1 MAVEEPA
8 ELATIAPKRGIK
20 RESFQDWFYGSKVVR
35 TDGSPLPVYHAPPTI
50 ADLQPKSYGAAGE
63 HSYFYFA
70 LSKAW
75 ARNFARE
82 ERGGRCFIRRFYLAI
97 KNPLDLRPYTELLPA
112 EWRRWF
118 PENGI
123 DIEGTLLA
131 DKLDRAPPGWVLT
144 AWMVLRFDTPLMGG
158 VREQLIAKGYDGL
171 ILLDTCRGRAPNTTF
186 VAFDQGQIFETTYR
200 RHRLYSGSDS
210 DEKILCG
217 ERHAPYLGPP
227 ACFSLADASAPD
239 EGIRLKPNEIVNHN
253 ASGVCNSF
261 MARDFTKVA
270 CPL

>member
-1 MAVEEPA
+1 MLSEENTGKEPA
-8 ELATIAPKRGIK
+8 VRTTPGPKRGI
-20 RESFQDWFYGSKVVR
+20 RSESFQRWFRGSKVVVA
-35 TDGSPLPVYHAPPTI
+35 GGAPLPVYHASPAT
-50 ADLQPKSYGAAGE
+50 ADLRPKPYGTAGE

-70 LSKAW
+70 VSKAW

-82 ERGGRCFIRRFYLAI
+82 EGGGRCFIRRFYRAI
-97 KNPLDLRPYTELLPA
+97 KNPLDLRPYTDLYPV

-131 DKLDRAPPGWVLT
+131 DKLDRAPRGRALT

-186 VAFDQGQIFETTYR
+186 VAFDQGQIFETPYR
-200 RHRLYSGSDS
+200 RYRPHSGSDS
-210 DEKILCG
+210 DEKVLCG
-217 ERHAPYLGPP
+217 ERQYLYSGPP
-227 ACFSLADASAPD
+227 AYFSVTVVSAS
-239 EGIRLKPNEIVNHN
+239 
-253 ASGVCNSF
+253 
-261 MARDFTKVA
+261 
-270 CPL
+270 